1 VIGNLVSR
9 TLDAIDMLIDALSAV
24 ALMLV
29 TAIVFLNA
37 VGRYFLSFNVMGA
50 EEASRLLMVYMC
62 FLGAYTLLRRG
73 GHVSVDVV
81 TLLAS
86 PQIVR
91 IMRGLVGLVI
101 VLVMGFLAKNSWDL
115 VAFSAGTGQRSTT
128 LPVPRYLFFLPAA
141 IGASLS
147 TVAGLEIVVRA
158 ITNTLP
164 PLPNAAMAEA
174 EAAAVDNDAAA
185 GRGKD

>member
-1 VIGNLVSR
+1 MIGHLISR
-9 TLDAIDMLIDALSAV
+9 ALDAIDTLIDAFSAV

-81 TLLAS
+81 TLLAA
-86 PQIVR
+86 PQVVR
-91 IMRGLVGLVI
+91 VMRGLVGVVI

-147 TVAGLEIVVRA
+147 TIAGIEIVIRA
-158 ITNTLP
+158 ITNTLR
-164 PLPNAAMAEA
+164 PLPNAALAEA
-174 EAAAVDNDAAA
+174 EAAAVDRVTPPEKKE
-185 GRGKD
+185 G

>member
-1 VIGNLVSR
+1 MIGQFCSR
-9 TLDAIDMLIDALSAV
+9 TLDTVDKLIDLFSAV
-24 ALMLV
+24 SLILV

-81 TLLAS
+81 VLLAS
-86 PQIVR
+86 PQVVR
-91 IMRGLVGLVI
+91 VMRGMVGVII
-101 VLVMGFLAKNSWDL
+101 VLVMGFLAWASWEL

-128 LPVPRYLFFLPAA
+128 LPVPRYFFFLPAA
-141 IGASLS
+141 MGASLS
-147 TVAGLEIVVRA
+147 TIAGIEIVIRA
-158 ITNTLP
+158 ITNSLR
-164 PLPNAAMAEA
+164 PLPNPVLAEA
-174 EAAAVDNDAAA
+174 ESAADATQSSAEETK
-185 GRGKD
+185 G

>member
-1 VIGNLVSR
+1 VIGHLASR
-9 TLDAIDMLIDALSAV
+9 ALDAIDKLIDGFSAV
-24 ALMLV
+24 ALILV

-37 VGRYFLSFNVMGA
+37 VGRYFLSFNLMGA

-86 PQIVR
+86 PQVVR

-101 VLVMGFLAKNSWDL
+101 ILVMGFLAWTSWEL

-141 IGASLS
+141 IGATLS
-147 TVAGLEIVVRA
+147 TIAGIEIVIRA
-158 ITNTLP
+158 ITNTLR
-164 PLPNAAMAEA
+164 PLPNAVLAEA
-174 EAAAVDNDAAA
+174 EAAADDVETSAEQTK
-185 GRGKD
+185 G

>member
-1 VIGNLVSR
+1 MIGHFISR
-9 TLDAIDMLIDALSAV
+9 ALDAIDALIDALSAV
-24 ALMLV
+24 ALILV

-50 EEASRLLMVYMC
+50 EEASRLLMIYLC
-62 FLGAYTLLRRG
+62 FFGAYTLLRRG

-86 PQIVR
+86 PQVVR
-91 IMRGLVGLVI
+91 VMRGLVGVVI
-101 VLVMGFLAKNSWDL
+101 VLVMGFLAKASWDL
-115 VAFSAGTGQRSTT
+115 VAFSAGTGQMSTT

-141 IGASLS
+141 IGATLS
-147 TVAGLEIVVRA
+147 TIAGIEIVIRA
-158 ITNTLP
+158 IANTLR

-174 EAAAVDNDAAA
+174 EAASADT
-185 GRGKD
+185 GRPAEDRKG